1 MTALLTLQDVSC
13 ITADG
18 RTLFESVN
26 FSVTEARIGLVGRNG
41 VGKSTLLNI
50 MSDALTP
57 TTGTV
62 TRSGRFGVLQQ
73 NIASGQTLADLFDL
87 SAAFAML
94 SRIEAGQG
102 SDSDFEQADWLLPQH
117 FADALQHFGL
127 AQEPQTLLSSL
138 SGGQRTRAALAALLF
153 HRPDLIL
160 LDEPTNNLDHDG
172 RKAVMDM
179 LADWPGAAIVVSHD
193 RALLR
198 QMDSIA
204 ELSLTGLHLYGG
216 NWDFYHDKKQEERD
230 NAARNLQLAQREVK
244 QVQRKAQEAVERQA
258 RSDSRG
264 SKSRADAGMSKLLL
278 DAREDRAQKTGGKGQ
293 ALADRNSEKAH
304 AQLKDAE
311 ALVETV
317 KPMRFSVERKALPS
331 GRVLLQM
338 DNVSGGPRS
347 DRPVIRDFSMKIVG
361 PERIA
366 IRGANGAGKTSL
378 LRLVMGELSPV
389 AGRVQCYVPIA
400 MFDQQMKL
408 MDRKATLYENF
419 RHLNPDAN
427 DNDARAALARF
438 SFRGESASRFA
449 GELSGGELLRATL
462 ACVLGGTQKP
472 ELLLLDEPT
481 NHLDLDSIEA
491 LEAALNDYEGGLLVV
506 SHDQAFLDA
515 IGIER
520 IINLWHNEVRTC
532 PYGITGSEPAPIDC

>member
-1 MTALLTLQDVSC
+1 MFPWFAMTALLTLQDVSC

-50 MSDALTP
+50 MSGVLAP
-57 TTGTV
+57 TSGTV
-62 TRSGRFGVLQQ
+62 ARSGRLGVLQQ
-73 NIASGQTLADLFDL
+73 NISTDSGQTLADLFEL
-87 SAAFAML
+87 AAELAML
-94 SRIEAGQG
+94 SRIETGQG
-102 SDSDFEQADWLLPQH
+102 ADSDFEQADWALPQR
-117 FADALQHFGL
+117 FADALQRFGL
-127 AQEPQTLLSSL
+127 VLEPQTPLALL
-138 SGGQRTRAALAALLF
+138 SGGQRTRAALAALIF
-153 HRPDLIL
+153 HQPDIIL

-172 RKAVMDM
+172 REAVRAM
-179 LADWPGAAIVVSHD
+179 LADWRGAAIVVSHD

-204 ELSLTGLHLYGG
+204 ELTQTGLHLYGG

-230 NAARNLQLAQREVK
+230 IAARNLQTAQREVK
-244 QVQRKAQEAVERQA
+244 QVQRKAQDAAERQA
-258 RSDSRG
+258 RSDARG
-264 SKSRADAGMSKLLL
+264 RNSRADSGISKMTL

-293 ALADRNSEKAH
+293 ALADRNSEKAQ
-304 AQLKDAE
+304 AQLKEAE
-311 ALVETV
+311 ALVETI
-317 KPMRFSVERKALPS
+317 KPMRFNVERSALPS
-331 GRVLLQM
+331 GRVLVEI
-338 DNVSGGPRS
+338 DTVSGGPRS
-347 DRPVIRDFSMKIVG
+347 GRPVIRDFSMKIVG

-366 IRGANGAGKTSL
+366 ICGANGAGKTSL
-378 LRLVMGELSPV
+378 LRLVTGELLPV

-408 MDRKATLYENF
+408 MDRTATLYENF
-419 RHLNPDAN
+419 RRLNPDAN

-449 GELSGGELLRATL
+449 GELSGGELLRAAL

-472 ELLLLDEPT
+472 ELLILDEPT

-491 LEAALNDYEGGLLVV
+491 LEIALNGYEGGLLVV
-506 SHDQAFLDA
+506 SHDQAFLNA

-520 IINLWHNEVRTC
+520 VIEL
-532 PYGITGSEPAPIDC
+532 

>member
-26 FSVTEARIGLVGRNG
+26 FNVTEGRIGLVGRNG
-41 VGKSTLLNI
+41 AGKSTLLNI
-50 MSDALTP
+50 MSGVLAP
-57 TTGTV
+57 TSGTV
-62 TRSGRFGVLQQ
+62 ARSGRLGVLQQ
-73 NIASGQTLADLFDL
+73 NIATDGGQTLADLFDL
-87 SAAFAML
+87 SAAFTML

-102 SDSDFEQADWLLPQH
+102 SDNDFEQADWLLPQR
-117 FADALQHFGL
+117 FADALQRFGL
-127 AQEPQTLLSSL
+127 ALEPQTPLAML

-153 HRPDLIL
+153 HQPDIIL

-172 RKAVMDM
+172 RLAVMTM
-179 LADWPGAAIVVSHD
+179 LAEWRGAAIVVSHD

-198 QMDSIA
+198 KMDGIA
-204 ELSLTGLHLYGG
+204 ELSQGGLHLYGG

-230 NAARNLQLAQREVK
+230 NAARNLQLAQRDVK
-244 QVQRKAQEAVERQA
+244 QVQRKAQDAVERQA
-258 RSDSRG
+258 RSDARG
-264 SKSRADAGMSKLLL
+264 RNSRADAGMSKLLL
-278 DAREDRAQKTGGKGQ
+278 DAREDRAQKTGGKSQ
-293 ALADRNSEKAH
+293 ALADRNMQKAE
-304 AQLKDAE
+304 AQLREAE
-311 ALVETV
+311 TLVETV
-317 KPMRFSVERKALPS
+317 KPMRFSVEREALPS

-338 DNVSGGPRS
+338 ESVSGGPR
-347 DRPVIRDFSMKIVG
+347 PKAPAIRDFSMKIVG

-378 LRLVMGELSPV
+378 LRLVTGELLPV
-389 AGRVQCYVPIA
+389 AGRVQCFVPTA
-400 MFDQQMKL
+400 MFDQQMSL
-408 MDRKATLYENF
+408 MDRRATLYENF
-419 RHLNPDAN
+419 RRLNPDAN

-438 SFRGESASRFA
+438 SFRGEASSRLA
-449 GELSGGELLRATL
+449 GELSGGELLRAAL

-472 ELLLLDEPT
+472 ELLILDEPT

-491 LEAALNDYEGGLLVV
+491 LEVALNDYEGGLLVV

-520 IINLWHNEVRTC
+520 M
-532 PYGITGSEPAPIDC
+532 IDL

>member
-1 MTALLTLQDVSC
+1 MTAPLTLQDVSC

-26 FSVTEARIGLVGRNG
+26 FSVTEGRIGLVGRNG
-41 VGKSTLLNI
+41 AGKSTLLNI
-50 MSDALTP
+50 MSGALAP
-57 TTGTV
+57 TSGAV
-62 TRSGRFGVLQQ
+62 TRHGRLGVLQQ
-73 NIASGQTLADLFDL
+73 NIVTDGGRTLADLFDL
-87 SAAFAML
+87 SAAFTML
-94 SRIEAGQG
+94 SRIEAGLG
-102 SDSDFEQADWLLPQH
+102 SDNDFEQADWLLPQR
-117 FADALQHFGL
+117 FADALQRFGL
-127 AQEPQTLLSSL
+127 ALEPQTPLATL

-153 HRPDLIL
+153 HQPDIIL

-172 RKAVMDM
+172 RLAVMTM
-179 LADWPGAAIVVSHD
+179 LAEWRGAAIVVSHD
-193 RALLR
+193 RASLR
-198 QMDSIA
+198 KMDGIA
-204 ELSLTGLHLYGG
+204 ELSQGGLHLYGG

-230 NAARNLQLAQREVK
+230 NAARNLQLAQRDVK
-244 QVQRKAQEAVERQA
+244 QVQRKAQDAVERQA
-258 RSDSRG
+258 RSDARGRNSRT
-264 SKSRADAGMSKLLL
+264 DAGMSKLLL
-278 DAREDRAQKTGGKGQ
+278 DAREDRAQKTGGKGE
-293 ALADRNSEKAH
+293 ALADRNMQKAE
-304 AQLKDAE
+304 AQLREAE

-317 KPMRFSVERKALPS
+317 KPMRFSVEREALPS

-338 DNVSGGPRS
+338 DSVSGGPRPEA
-347 DRPVIRDFSMKIVG
+347 PVIRDFSMKIVG

-378 LRLVMGELSPV
+378 LRLVTGELLPV
-389 AGRVQCYVPIA
+389 AGRVQCFVPTA
-400 MFDQQMKL
+400 MFDQQMSL

-438 SFRGESASRFA
+438 SFRGEASSRLA
-449 GELSGGELLRATL
+449 GELSGGELLRAAL

-472 ELLLLDEPT
+472 ELLILDEPT

-491 LEAALNDYEGGLLVV
+491 LEAALNDYEGGLVVV

-520 IINLWHNEVRTC
+520 M
-532 PYGITGSEPAPIDC
+532 IDL

>member
-26 FSVTEARIGLVGRNG
+26 FSVTEGRIGLVGRNG
-41 VGKSTLLNI
+41 AGKSTLLNI
-50 MSDALTP
+50 MSGALAP
-57 TTGTV
+57 T
-62 TRSGRFGVLQQ
+62 SGAVARNGRLGVLQQ
-73 NIASGQTLADLFDL
+73 NIVTDGGQTLAGLSDL
-87 SAAFAML
+87 SAAFTML
-94 SRIEAGQG
+94 SRIEAGLG
-102 SDSDFEQADWLLPQH
+102 ADNDFEQADWLLPQH
-117 FADALQHFGL
+117 FADALQRFGL
-127 AQEPQTLLSSL
+127 ALEPQTPLATL

-153 HRPDLIL
+153 HQADIIL

-172 RKAVMDM
+172 RLAVMTM
-179 LADWPGAAIVVSHD
+179 LAEWRGAAIVVSHD

-198 QMDSIA
+198 NMDGIA
-204 ELSLTGLHLYGG
+204 ELSQRGLHLYGG

-230 NAARNLQLAQREVK
+230 NAARNLQLAQRDVK
-244 QVQRKAQEAVERQA
+244 QVQRKAQDAAERQA
-258 RSDSRG
+258 RSDARG
-264 SKSRADAGMSKLLL
+264 RNSRANAGMSKLLL
-278 DAREDRAQKTGGKGQ
+278 DAREDRAQKTGGKSQ
-293 ALADRNSEKAH
+293 ALADRNMQKAE
-304 AQLKDAE
+304 AQLREAE
-311 ALVETV
+311 TLVETV
-317 KPMRFSVERKALPS
+317 KPMRFSVEREALPS

-338 DNVSGGPRS
+338 ESMSGGPRP
-347 DRPVIRDFSMKIVG
+347 DTPVIRDFSMKIVG

-378 LRLVMGELSPV
+378 LRLVTGELLPV
-389 AGRVQCYVPIA
+389 AGRVQCFVPIA
-400 MFDQQMKL
+400 MFDQQMSL

-438 SFRGESASRFA
+438 SFRGEASSRLA
-449 GELSGGELLRATL
+449 GELSGGELLRAAL

-472 ELLLLDEPT
+472 ELLILDEPT

-491 LEAALNDYEGGLLVV
+491 LEVALNDYEGGLLVV
-506 SHDQAFLDA
+506 SHDQAFVDA

-520 IINLWHNEVRTC
+520 M
-532 PYGITGSEPAPIDC
+532 IDL

>member
-26 FSVTEARIGLVGRNG
+26 FNVTEGRIGLVGRNG
-41 VGKSTLLNI
+41 AGKSTLLNI
-50 MSDALTP
+50 MSGALAP
-57 TTGTV
+57 TSGAV
-62 TRSGRFGVLQQ
+62 TRHGRLGVLQQ
-73 NIASGQTLADLFDL
+73 NIVTDGGRTLADLFDL
-87 SAAFAML
+87 SAAFTML
-94 SRIEAGQG
+94 SRIEAGLG
-102 SDSDFEQADWLLPQH
+102 SDNDFEQADWLLPQR
-117 FADALQHFGL
+117 FADALQRFGL
-127 AQEPQTLLSSL
+127 ALEPQTPLATL

-153 HRPDLIL
+153 HQPDIIL

-172 RKAVMDM
+172 RLAVMTM
-179 LADWPGAAIVVSHD
+179 LAEWLGAAIVVSHD
-193 RALLR
+193 RASLR
-198 QMDSIA
+198 KMDGIA
-204 ELSLTGLHLYGG
+204 ELSQGGLHLYGG

-230 NAARNLQLAQREVK
+230 NAARNLQLAQRDVK
-244 QVQRKAQEAVERQA
+244 QVQRKAQDAVERQA
-258 RSDSRG
+258 RSDARGRNSRT
-264 SKSRADAGMSKLLL
+264 DAGMSKLLL

-293 ALADRNSEKAH
+293 ALADRNMQKAE
-304 AQLKDAE
+304 AQLREAE

-317 KPMRFSVERKALPS
+317 KPMRFSVEREALPS

-338 DNVSGGPRS
+338 ESVSGGPRP
-347 DRPVIRDFSMKIVG
+347 DTPVIRDFSMRIVG

-366 IRGANGAGKTSL
+366 IRGANGVGKTSL
-378 LRLVMGELSPV
+378 LRLVTGELLPV
-389 AGRVQCYVPIA
+389 AGRVQCFVPIA
-400 MFDQQMKL
+400 MFDQQMSL

-438 SFRGESASRFA
+438 SFRGDGSSRLA
-449 GELSGGELLRATL
+449 GELSGGELLRAAL

-472 ELLLLDEPT
+472 ELLILDEPT

-491 LEAALNDYEGGLLVV
+491 LEVALNDYEGGLLVV

-520 IINLWHNEVRTC
+520 M
-532 PYGITGSEPAPIDC
+532 IDL

>member
-1 MTALLTLQDVSC
+1 MFPWFAMTALLTLQDISC

-41 VGKSTLLNI
+41 VGKSTLLHI
-50 MSDALTP
+50 MSGALAP
-57 TTGTV
+57 TSGTV
-62 TRSGRFGVLQQ
+62 TRSGKFGVLQQ
-73 NIASGQTLADLFDL
+73 NIETDGGQTLVDLFDL

-102 SDSDFEQADWLLPQH
+102 SDSDFEQADWLLPQR
-117 FADALQHFGL
+117 FADALQRFGL
-127 AQEPQTLLSSL
+127 TFEPHTHLASL
-138 SGGQRTRAALAALLF
+138 SGGQRTRAALAALLS
-153 HRPDLIL
+153 HKPDLIL

-179 LADWPGAAIVVSHD
+179 LADWRGAAIVVSHD

-198 QMDSIA
+198 HMDSIA

-216 NWDFYHDKKQEERD
+216 NWDFYHDTKQEERD

-244 QVQRKAQEAVERQA
+244 LVQRKAQEAAERQA
-258 RSDSRG
+258 RSDARG

-293 ALADRNSEKAH
+293 ILADRNTEKAH

-311 ALVETV
+311 ALVDTV
-317 KPMRFSVERKALPS
+317 KLMRFTVERSALPS

-347 DRPVIRDFSMKIVG
+347 ERPVIRDFSMKIVG

-378 LRLVMGELSPV
+378 LRLVTGELLPV
-389 AGRVQCYVPIA
+389 AGRVQCFVPIA
-400 MFDQQMKL
+400 MFDQQMSL
-408 MDRKATLYENF
+408 MDRKAALYENF
-419 RHLNPDAN
+419 RRLNPDAN

-438 SFRGESASRFA
+438 SFRGEGSSRLA
-449 GELSGGELLRATL
+449 GELSGGELLRAAL

-472 ELLLLDEPT
+472 ELLILDEPT

-491 LEAALNDYEGGLLVV
+491 LEAALNDYEGGLLVI

-520 IINLWHNEVRTC
+520 V
-532 PYGITGSEPAPIDC
+532 IDL